1 MRFFYGALQL
11 SVPQYYVVDA
21 DIVITLSQCVYVGMY
36 DCMCVG
42 VYVSTIKW
50 KNPDQYDLK
59 LGTVLVLDSLLKPV
73 DLGFRRSRVKGTGS
87 GVHIFG

>member
-50 KNPDQYDLK
+50 KKTLISK
-59 LGTVLVLDSLLKPV
+59 T
-73 DLGFRRSRVKGTGS
+73 
-87 GVHIFG
+87 